1 MSKDVSKERKRR
13 VMQNARQHEAVTQGS
28 VAVYAKDSR
37 RRLALAR
44 SLSEAGH
51 SQHSAA
57 TPQELHR
64 LLAHQQFDLVAMIV
78 QSHEEVAAIDAALH
92 DVRLPLHTILLGSAN
107 GLMLTMKRRRG
118 GTLRFVPGRL
128 TAAEITRLVDA
139 SISAGTWDESAGEN
153 GGGSEAEQ
161 VDLEEV
167 IERAA
172 AAVYGKAKRKRQ
184 RFSVAV
190 SGSHRYVL
198 GGGAKLRHMFT
209 ALLRLIASAAPVDA
223 TVSVNASAE
232 RGEWKIGVS
241 ATTSGPGR
249 RPVEDVAAMLTEER
263 DELKA
268 VSQEVRDQGGMLW
281 VELAGPAAPALC
293 LTLPL
298 PAEALEGAT
307 RVTASGVR

>member
-1 MSKDVSKERKRR
+1 M
-13 VMQNARQHEAVTQGS
+13 MQNTRTHEAVTQGS

-44 SLSEAGH
+44 SLASAGH
-51 SQHSAA
+51 SQRSAA

-64 LLAHQQFDLVAMIV
+64 LLMHQQFDLVAMIV
-78 QSHEEVAAIDAALH
+78 QSGEEGAAIDAALY

-107 GLMLTMKRRRG
+107 GLPLTTKRRRG
-118 GTLRFVPGRL
+118 GTFRFVPGRL

-139 SISAGTWDESAGEN
+139 SISAGTWDESLGEN

-172 AAVYGKAKRKRQ
+172 SAVYGKAKRKRQ
-184 RFSVAV
+184 RFSVSV
-190 SGSHRYVL
+190 SGSHRHVL
-198 GGGAKLRHMFT
+198 GGGAKLRQIFI
-209 ALLRLIASAAPVDA
+209 ALLRLIASVAPVDA
-223 TVSVNASAE
+223 IVSVNARAE
-232 RGEWKIGVS
+232 RGEWEIDVS
-241 ATTSGPGR
+241 ATTSGANR
-249 RPVEDVAAMLTEER
+249 RPVEDMAAELTEEC

-268 VSQEVRDQGGMLW
+268 VSQEVREQGGMLW

-298 PAEALEGAT
+298 PAEALEGAP
-307 RVTASGVR
+307 A